1 MREEESIN
9 LMLGLDETALTTNLT
24 ILQALL
30 ASEYVLATKMRN
42 FHWNVK
48 GPTFMMLHEMFGEM
62 YTALNNLA
70 DEVAERIRQL
80 DGRPEG
86 TLEAFKRDSFLG
98 EEPCPYNAEQMIK
111 CLIDDS
117 DIMVGQMR
125 VAIKTTDKNN
135 DFGTM
140 DLITKWMEVHEK
152 QLYFLRSHCG

>member
-1 MREEESIN
+1 
-9 LMLGLDETALTTNLT
+9 MLGLDEAALTTNRS
-24 ILQALL
+24 ILHALL

-62 YTALNNLA
+62 YTALNDQA
-70 DEVAERIRQL
+70 DEIAERIRQL
-80 DGRPEG
+80 DCEPEG

-98 EEPCPYNAEQMIK
+98 EEPCPVNGDQMIK

-117 DIMVGQMR
+117 DRMVEQMR
-125 VAIKTTDKNN
+125 IAIKTAEENK

-140 DLITKWMEVHEK
+140 DLITKWMELHEK
-152 QLYFLRSHCG
+152 QLYFLRSTCG